1 MVYRMMTL
9 AVLAGILFAPATLA
23 AQDRGYPDRDDRGRD
38 ARDRGDP
45 GYGDPSY
52 GDPGNGYSGG
62 GQQIRCESWQYQPAR
77 CPIGGRGRA
86 QLVQVIAGNCIEGQ
100 TWGSDRSGV
109 WVNGG
114 CRATFASFGGGY
126 PGPGGGYPGAGG
138 GHVGGQPIDI
148 TCQSWQYQSSSCPIG
163 VARRADIVQL
173 LGGDCTR
180 GRTWGINRGA
190 IWVNGG
196 CRARFRAY

>member
-1 MVYRMMTL
+1 MVCGMMTL
-9 AVLAGILFAPATLA
+9 AVVAGILFAPATLS

-38 ARDRGDP
+38 ARDRGSPD
-45 GYGDPSY
+45 Y
-52 GDPGNGYSGG
+52 GDPGNGYVAG

-86 QLVQVIAGNCIEGQ
+86 QLIQVIAGNCIEGQ
-100 TWGSDRSGV
+100 TWGSDRGGV

-126 PGPGGGYPGAGG
+126 PGTGGGYPGAGG
-138 GHVGGQPIDI
+138 GYAGGQPIDV
-148 TCQSWQYQSSSCPIG
+148 TCQSWQYQPSSCPIG

-173 LGGDCTR
+173 LGGDCVR
-180 GRTWGINRGA
+180 GRTWGMNRGA